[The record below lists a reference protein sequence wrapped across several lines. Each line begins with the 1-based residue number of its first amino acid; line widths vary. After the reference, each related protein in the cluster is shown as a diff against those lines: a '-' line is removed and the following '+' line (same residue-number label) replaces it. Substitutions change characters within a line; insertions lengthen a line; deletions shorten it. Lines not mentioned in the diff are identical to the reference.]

1 MSRSSPVSRGAALL
15 LTVSTILAGCAWF
28 ALIRWRPVPPPPDP
42 ALAALLAEAE
52 QLRENTDAQRDTWR
66 KRREGLRLTAWT
78 QTSLDALARGTG
90 DGWRWDWTGG
100 DRATVVRV
108 SPDVGAWPECVALV
122 EMLGRKPG
130 LVIDTIVVRAG
141 GSGRERRFA
150 ELSVGLRFISG
161 EAAMGDGARAG
172 PSPGPPPVAATDG
185 TAAPRKVGTVSPLR
199 PASAIF
205 RPDPPGSP
213 AGMTTETKPQQDP
226 P

>member
-1 MSRSSPVSRGAALL
+1 MSPFSRVSRGAALL
-15 LTVSTILAGCAWF
+15 LMAGTILAGCAWF

-52 QLRENTDAQRDTWR
+52 QLRDNTDAQRDTWR

-78 QTSLDALARGTG
+78 QTSLDALARETG
-90 DGWRWDWTGG
+90 DRWRWDWTAG
-100 DRATVVRV
+100 DRATVVRA

-130 LVIDTIVVRAG
+130 LVIDTIAVRAG

-150 ELSVGLRFISG
+150 ELSLGLRFITD
-161 EAAMGDGARAG
+161 ETTTGDGAQAG
-172 PSPGPPPVAATDG
+172 RSSGPPPVAAADG
-185 TAAPRKVGTVSPLR
+185 PAAPRKAGTVSPLR
-199 PASAIF
+199 PASATF